1 MAATVTQAA
10 SLTPTRAVRSR
21 PAVRELA
28 RLVTGL
34 FLFVP
39 LAAAILGIGRPSLML
54 TLSGLA
60 ALHLAV
66 EIFLDR
72 IGKPTSEDQS
82 LRTVLVTWVA
92 GLAFV
97 GAAAWAGS
105 DSGYHL
111 EPVVVVG
118 VAAGCLI
125 GLVCPA
131 PLAALWGV
139 AGTAA
144 VAMGVAMVAPMTVE
158 AGVAAASVAA
168 GTYSGAIVGFAL
180 ERSLDRRRGALSF
193 ER

>member
-1 MAATVTQAA
+1 M
-10 SLTPTRAVRSR
+10 
-21 PAVRELA
+21 
-28 RLVTGL
+28 VTGL

-39 LAAAILGIGRPSLML
+39 LTAAILEIGRPSLML

-60 ALHLAV
+60 ALHLAA

-72 IGKPTSEDQS
+72 IGKPISEDQS
-82 LRTVLVTWVA
+82 LRNVLVTWVA

-97 GAAAWAGS
+97 GAAGWAGS
-105 DSGYHL
+105 DSSYHL

-144 VAMGVAMVAPMTVE
+144 VAMGVAMVAPFTAE

-168 GTYSGAIVGFAL
+168 GTYSGALVGFAL
-180 ERSLDRRRGALSF
+180 ERSLDRRRRPLAF
-193 ER
+193 EP

>member
-1 MAATVTQAA
+1 MAATVTQTA
-10 SLTPTRAVRSR
+10 SLRPTRAVRSR
-21 PAVRELA
+21 PAVRDLA

-34 FLFVP
+34 FLIVP
-39 LAAAILGIGRPSLML
+39 LAGAILDIGRPSLML

-60 ALHLAV
+60 ALHLAA

-72 IGKPTSEDQS
+72 IGKPISEDQS
-82 LRTVLVTWVA
+82 LRNVLVTWVA

-105 DSGYHL
+105 DSGYDL

-118 VAAGCLI
+118 VAAGCLV

-131 PLAALWGV
+131 PLAAMWGV

-144 VAMGVAMVAPMTVE
+144 IAMGVAMVAPMTVE
-158 AGVAAASVAA
+158 AGVAAASVAI
-168 GTYSGAIVGFAL
+168 GTFSGAIVGFAL
-180 ERSLDRRRGALSF
+180 ERSMDHRRRPLTF
-193 ER
+193 EP

>member
-1 MAATVTQAA
+1 VAATLTQA
-10 SLTPTRAVRSR
+10 SLRPTRAVRSR
-21 PAVRELA
+21 PAVRDLA
-28 RLVTGL
+28 RMVTGL

-39 LAAAILGIGRPSLML
+39 LAAAIFEIGRPSLML
-54 TLSGLA
+54 TLSGFA

-72 IGKPTSEDQS
+72 IGRPISEDES

-118 VAAGCLI
+118 VATGCLI

-144 VAMGVAMVAPMTVE
+144 VAMGVAMVAPMTVA

-180 ERSLDRRRGALSF
+180 ERSLEHRRRALTF
-193 ER
+193 EP